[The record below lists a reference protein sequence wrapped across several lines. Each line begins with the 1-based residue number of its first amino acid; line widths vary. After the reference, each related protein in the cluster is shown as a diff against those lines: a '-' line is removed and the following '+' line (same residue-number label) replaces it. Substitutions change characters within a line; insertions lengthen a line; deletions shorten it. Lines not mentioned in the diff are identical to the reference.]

1 MLTKSYADSKPAAYH
16 ALGGGICNALKAQK
30 DDTSGGVVAH
40 VTCIARPFLQAK
52 TYNGIDVKLFQ
63 RNVYTWDLQEP
74 SVRNTVAYIFRISH
88 GQFWYGL
95 LSCMPRVLTLRNYYH
110 RFLLFRGLLVQW
122 MLFDAATKK

>member
-1 MLTKSYADSKPAAYH
+1 MQTQSQLHITHSGAEFVTRLKLRKMIL
-16 ALGGGICNALKAQK
+16 LGV
-30 DDTSGGVVAH
+30 SFVAH
-40 VTCIARPFLQAK
+40 ITCIARPFLQAK

-95 LSCMPRVLTLRNYYH
+95 LSYTPQVLTLRNYYH
-110 RFLLFRGLLVQW
+110 RFLLFHDLLVRR
-122 MLFDAATKK
+122 MLLDAATKNGN